1 MMSVAVPK
9 GYKQTKVGIIPA
21 DWDIVKLGSVLK
33 EKPKYGINAAA
44 VEYSDDLPTYLRITD
59 IDDSGNYKPEKKA
72 SVNDKD
78 YKNYILKENEIV
90 FARTGAT
97 VGKSY
102 LYNEKDGELIYAG
115 FLIRVSPNTKKL
127 NSIFLKNF
135 TDTHKY
141 WNWIQLMSARSGQPG
156 VNGEEYSI
164 MPIPLPPL
172 KEQEKIAEIL
182 TTWDEA
188 ISKQEELIKAKEEQ
202 KKGLMQKLLS
212 GEVRFGGFSDEWE
225 EVKLDKLV
233 FFQEGPG
240 VRNTQYR
247 KSGVKLLNVGNLNN
261 NTLNLSST
269 ETYISEE
276 EAYGAYKHF
285 LVDEG
290 DLLISCSGINS
301 ESFKKKIA
309 FAKKEDLPLCMNTST
324 MRFKNFKNKLLL
336 EYLYFFFQTLF
347 FEKQVFGVLTG
358 SAQFNFGPTH
368 IKWFKIKLPSL
379 PEQQKIA
386 EVLSLSDDEI
396 NLLKNELEELKLQKK
411 GLMQKLLTGEVR
423 VRV

>member
-1 MMSVAVPK
+1 MSVAVPK